1 MQTSDT
7 HLISEHTAIDA
18 FSKTLLEI
26 YRLAREEP
34 LERFLETMLEC
45 IQSIIPFKS
54 AWWGRGS
61 EATYT
66 PSAMHSC
73 YFYNLPDNYFDAW
86 HNMRF
91 FDNTLELIKKNSTN
105 AIRIDFQKDTISEQL
120 MKLGR
125 EFHFNKI
132 MCVQNDDTI
141 SGLGNHLSLYRDKS
155 APAFSTLE
163 LQLFQSLMPHLLV
176 ATSINHIRNCHELFG
191 SPNGT
196 EVVLATCDINGILR
210 SCEPA
215 FAELIQTEYPDW
227 HGPQLPFAPTKKC
240 IHGQHLIIDVQTK
253 EDVFLLL
260 AHPISA
266 IDQLSTREKEVAI
279 SFGQGLTYK
288 EIAQEIGISPNTVR
302 YYLRSV
308 YTKLEVHNKADISRL
323 LAELTTTNS
332 S

>member
-1 MQTSDT
+1 MPKSD
-7 HLISEHTAIDA
+7 HHFISENAAIDA

-61 EATYT
+61 EAVYT
-66 PSAMHSC
+66 PGVMHSC
-73 YFYNLPDNYFDAW
+73 YFYNLPDNYFDVW
-86 HNMRF
+86 HKMRF
-91 FDNTLELIKKNSTN
+91 FDDTIELVKTN
-105 AIRIDFQKDTISEQL
+105 ASKAVTIDFQHDKISEQL
-120 MKLGR
+120 IKLGR
-125 EFHFNKI
+125 EFNFNKI
-132 MCVQNDDTI
+132 MCVQNNDKI
-141 SGLGNHLSLYRDKS
+141 SGLGNHLSLYRDKY
-155 APAFSTLE
+155 APPFSTLE
-163 LQLFQSLMPHLLV
+163 QQLFQSLMPHLLV
-176 ATSINHIRNCHELFG
+176 AASINHIRNCHELFG

-196 EVVLATCDINGILR
+196 DVVLATCDINGILR
-210 SCEPA
+210 SSEPA

-227 HGPQLPFAPTKKC
+227 HGPQLPFTPTTKC
-240 IHGQHLIIDVQTK
+240 IHGQYLVIDIQTK

-266 IDQLSTREKEVAI
+266 IDQLSTREKEVAV

-302 YYLRSV
+302 YYLRSI

-323 LAELTTTNS
+323 LAELPTTNS
-332 S
+332 T